1 MNLHI
6 SGLPA
11 LIIEVGFIVVFAA
24 PVWLGARIVRAAHPT
39 LIRSILSLVAGT
51 IGAVLSIAFTG
62 GYAVLLA
69 PLSFLLTFKF
79 ILGTSML
86 GAIGLAVVALAGYA
100 VMVHFIGAGFQF
112 TGGGSGTAV

>member
-1 MNLHI
+1 MNLHL

-11 LIIEVGFIVVFAA
+11 LVIEVGFIVVFSA

-39 LIRSILSLVAGT
+39 LIRSILSLVVGT
-51 IGAVLSIAFTG
+51 IGAVVSIALTG

-69 PLSFLLTFKF
+69 PLSFLLAFKF

-86 GAIGLAVVALAGYA
+86 GAIGLAIVALAGYA
-100 VMVHFIGAGFQF
+100 VMVHFIGAGLQVSG
-112 TGGGSGTAV
+112 TGNGTAV